1 MIDTLVFSGGGIKG
15 IGFVGCLNALINK
28 GLYDENKIKTLIG
41 TSAGSIIA
49 TFIAVGYKI
58 KEINEIALELNFG
71 LIRDIT
77 AENVLN
83 FFQDFGIDTGKE
95 LERIMEII
103 IKKKTKENLTF
114 KELYE
119 LKGIRGTAL

>member
-28 GLYDENKIKTLIG
+28 GLYHENKIKTLIG

-77 AENVLN
+77 AENVLS

-114 KELYE
+114 K
-119 LKGIRGTAL
+119 